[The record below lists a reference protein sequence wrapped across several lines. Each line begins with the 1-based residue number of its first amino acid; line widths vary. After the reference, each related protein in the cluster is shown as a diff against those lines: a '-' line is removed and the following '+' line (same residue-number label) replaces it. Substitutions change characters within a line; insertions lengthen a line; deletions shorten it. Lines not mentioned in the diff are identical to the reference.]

1 MELGRLESEKP
12 ETIYY
17 AVNSVPCAGWPHEQ
31 FGLSF
36 LVLTAGGLVDA
47 MTGSETDE
55 LSETQVFEILQNP
68 RRRYILS
75 YLAREGGE
83 AEFSDLV
90 DHVSYKENNISV
102 DELTDSQRR
111 RVYVSLT
118 QAHIPQLEEAG
129 IVNYH
134 DDRGVVERR
143 PRASQV
149 ERYMDNQTDE
159 SKPWPVFYFALALV
173 ASGAVASHWIN
184 SSGSMFA
191 LTLTVSILLLVLS
204 IVHFAYSYSRFAP

>member
-1 MELGRLESEKP
+1 MELCRAGPRP

-17 AVNSVPCAGWPHEQ
+17 AVSSIPCAGWAHEQ
-31 FGLSF
+31 FGLSL
-36 LVLTAGGLVDA
+36 LVLTAGGFLIDA
-47 MTGSETDE
+47 MNGSETDE

-90 DHVSYKENNISV
+90 DHVSCKENDVSV
-102 DELTDSQRR
+102 DALTDSQRR

-134 DDRGVVERR
+134 DDREVVERR

-149 ERYMDNQTDE
+149 ERYMDNRTDE

-173 ASGAVASHWIN
+173 ASGAVASHWVN
-184 SSGSMFA
+184 PSGSTFA
-191 LTLTVSILLLVLS
+191 LALTTSLLLLVLS
-204 IVHFAYSYSRFAP
+204 IVHFAYSHSRFAP